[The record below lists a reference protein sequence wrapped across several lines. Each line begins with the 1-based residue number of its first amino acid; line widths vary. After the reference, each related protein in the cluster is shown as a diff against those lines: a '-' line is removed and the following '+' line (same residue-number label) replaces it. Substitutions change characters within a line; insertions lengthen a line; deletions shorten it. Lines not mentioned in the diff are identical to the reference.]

1 MFILLK
7 APMAGAR
14 AAHTV
19 ALQNKASVE
28 TRREKANFVFNILS
42 SMNAAVPP
50 GVCSH
55 PYDAVK
61 GTRS

>member
-1 MFILLK
+1 
-7 APMAGAR
+7 MAGAQ
-14 AAHTV
+14 AAHTI

-42 SMNAAVPP
+42 SMNVAVPP